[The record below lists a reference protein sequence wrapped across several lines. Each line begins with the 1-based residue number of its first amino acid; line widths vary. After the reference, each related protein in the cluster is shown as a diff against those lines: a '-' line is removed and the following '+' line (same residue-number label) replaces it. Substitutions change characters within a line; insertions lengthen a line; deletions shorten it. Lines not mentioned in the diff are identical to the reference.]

1 MSKFK
6 KRIQEF
12 SQQQVHEFVPSN
24 LEETIGY
31 LKRLF
36 PLKSPKIDMSDRE
49 IWIEVG
55 RQEIIEFLQ
64 RTLDKEN

>member
-1 MSKFK
+1 MK

-12 SQQQVHEFVPSN
+12 SQEQIHEFVPSD
-24 LEETIGY
+24 LEETIEF
-31 LKRLF
+31 LRRLF

-55 RQEIIEFLQ
+55 RQELIEFLQ